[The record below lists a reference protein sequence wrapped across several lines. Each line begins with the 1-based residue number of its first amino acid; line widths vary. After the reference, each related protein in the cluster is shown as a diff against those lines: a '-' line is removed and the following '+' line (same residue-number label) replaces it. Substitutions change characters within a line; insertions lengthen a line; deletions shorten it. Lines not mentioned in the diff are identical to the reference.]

1 MLTIDGTRFG
11 ASQGDNQVYLTSVS
25 GDNIGT
31 RTVCDVTDW
40 SDTQINCTTPM

>member
-1 MLTIDGTRFG
+1 MLTIDGTEFG

-40 SDTQINCTTPM
+40 NDTQINCTTPR